1 MTLTVEDATK
11 IGAVLAGIP
20 TTLLAYLTWT
30 SKRRD
35 DRAKALLETTEQ
47 RLAREEATDLAKQTA
62 LDTQMWNIIHKLE
75 ADVKR
80 LDAERV
86 LDSGRISSLN
96 ETIAALRGENI
107 SVRGDLAA
115 AQYTITML
123 SQENDKLKAR
133 VHELER
139 HEGQPGGG

>member
-1 MTLTVEDATK
+1 MTVEDATK
-11 IGAVLAGIP
+11 LGAMFATVITA
-20 TTLLAYLTWT
+20 LLGYLTLI

-35 DRAKALLETTEQ
+35 EAVKSLAETTEQ
-47 RLAREEATDLAKQTA
+47 RVAREEAADLAKQAA
-62 LDTQMWNIIHKLE
+62 LDGQMWNIIHKLE

-107 SVRGDLAA
+107 AVNGALAKA
-115 AQYTITML
+115 EYRITVL
-123 SQENDKLKAR
+123 TGENEALKVR

-139 HEGQPGGG
+139 HDGQPGGC

>member
-1 MTLTVEDATK
+1 MTVEDATK
-11 IGAVLAGIP
+11 LGALFATVISS
-20 TTLLAYLTWT
+20 LLGWLTWT

-35 DRAKALLETTEQ
+35 DAVKLLAETTEQ
-47 RLAREEATDLAKQTA
+47 RMAREEATDLAKQTA

-139 HEGQPGGG
+139 HEGQAGGC